1 MDLGVIGGGVVGL
14 ATAAGFCARGHRV
27 VCVEKDDHR
36 RKQLNNGQ
44 FPRYEPG
51 LAKLARQ
58 GVDRGQL
65 RFSGDLGEM
74 AAAAQVIFICV
85 GTPAGAGGAADLSQ
99 VRAAAAEL
107 GAALAGRSGYRLVV
121 AKSTSPVGAHREIAR
136 IIAKQAGPVVEFGV
150 ASVPEFL
157 REGRAIED
165 FLHPDRL
172 VIGVECQRGKAL
184 LEELYGSFDCPK
196 IWTNP
201 ATAELTKYA
210 ANAFLAM
217 KISYANLLA
226 DLSAASGADLA
237 QVTAGLGSDPRIG
250 PEFLNA
256 GLGYGGDCLPK
267 DVAAFAHLTAA
278 MGVDAALL
286 RAVDGINR
294 RRPEQLVDLAADA
307 LGGLAG
313 KAVAV
318 WGLAFKPDVED
329 VRSAPSLA
337 VVRLL
342 LDAGARVTAHDPAAM
357 GAFRESFGEQP
368 GLDYG
373 EDLYAAAAGKDAVL
387 VLTEW
392 DDYRDADL
400 ARLRAA
406 LARPVLVDGRRVFD
420 PVKARE
426 LGFEY
431 RGFGYSG
438 DGTPAGGKDCG
449 GG

>member
-14 ATAAGFCARGHRV
+14 ATAAGFGSLGHRV
-27 VCVEKDDHR
+27 VCVEKDGGR
-36 RKQLNNGQ
+36 RKQLKGGQ

-51 LAKLARQ
+51 LAALAQQ
-58 GVDRGQL
+58 GLDRGQL
-65 RFSGDLGEM
+65 RFSGDVGEAV
-74 AAAAQVIFICV
+74 AASQVLLICV
-85 GTPAGAGGAADLSQ
+85 GTPAGAGGEADLSQ

-107 GAALAGRSGYRLVV
+107 GAALAGRSGYRLLVE
-121 AKSTSPVGAHREIAR
+121 KSSVPVGTHREIAR
-136 IIAKQAGPVVEFGV
+136 IVGKQAGAAAEFGV

-157 REGRAIED
+157 QEGRAVED
-165 FLHPDRL
+165 FLHPARL
-172 VIGVECQRGKAL
+172 IIGVDCPQGKAL
-184 LEELYGSFDCPK
+184 LEELYGSFDCRQ
-196 IWTNP
+196 IWTDP

-226 DLSAASGADLA
+226 DLSAASGADLE
-237 QVTAGLGSDPRIG
+237 QVTAGLGGDPRIG
-250 PEFLNA
+250 PEFLRA

-278 MGVDAALL
+278 VGVDADLL

-294 RRPEQLVDLAADA
+294 RRPRQLVGMVEEV

-313 KAVAV
+313 RSVAV
-318 WGLAFKPDVED
+318 WGLAFKPAVED

-342 LDAGARVTAHDPAAM
+342 LEAGARVTAHDPAAM

-373 EDLYAAAAGKDAVL
+373 GDMYAAAAGKDAAL

-392 DDYRDADL
+392 ADYRAADL
-400 ARLRAA
+400 ARLRD
-406 LARPVLVDGRRVFD
+406 LMARPVLVDGRRIWN

-426 LGFEY
+426 WGFEY
-431 RGFGYSG
+431 RGFGY
-438 DGTPAGGKDCG
+438 PQGGV
-449 GG
+449 